1 MLYKICHGIHPCFH
15 RIQDTF
21 QARNNCNTRGGVMR
35 ASSAGRGKTLHCDG
49 GAGFGLLMVIAVITL
64 VIPVFSYGGDIDAL
78 IVVAR
83 EGDLPAARALL
94 DRGVNVNM
102 KDNAGQTALGVAVYY
117 GNLKMVQLLFDR
129 GADVNA
135 GRYDGVTALMIAAQ
149 NGYPG
154 IVQYLLD
161 RGAKVH
167 AKNRRGKTVLMYA
180 KESGRTDVIQLLRRA
195 GAEH

>member
-1 MLYKICHGIHPCFH
+1 MLYKISHGIHPCFH
-15 RIQDTF
+15 RIQGTF
-21 QARNNCNTRGGVMR
+21 QAHGTIEIHGDGMR
-35 ASSAGRGKTLHCDG
+35 ASSAGRGKAFHCDG
-49 GAGFGLLMVIAVITL
+49 GAGFGLLMVIAAITL

-102 KDNAGQTALGVAVYY
+102 KDSAGQTALGVAVYY

-154 IVQYLLD
+154 MVQYLLD
-161 RGAKVH
+161 RDAKVH
-167 AKNRRGKTVLMYA
+167 VKTSRGKTVLMYA
-180 KESGRTDVIQLLRRA
+180 KESGRKDVIQLLRRA